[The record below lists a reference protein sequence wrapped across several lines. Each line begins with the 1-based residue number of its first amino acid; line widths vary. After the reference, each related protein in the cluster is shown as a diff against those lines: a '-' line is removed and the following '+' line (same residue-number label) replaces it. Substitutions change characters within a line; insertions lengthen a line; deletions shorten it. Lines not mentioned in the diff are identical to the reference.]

1 MSRIPKPQEIYRHFK
16 GNLYQIITVAEHS
29 ETGEQL
35 VIYQALYGDY
45 KVYARE
51 LSMFTSL
58 VDREKYPNAAQKYRF
73 ELQPI
78 GNAADTEGAPYKNEE
93 RTKEV
98 LSSTVAAVTQMP
110 GDEAAKTD
118 TADEEITK
126 ADTAD
131 EDATKIVGNSVKTG
145 SEDAA
150 KKDAAAKKD
159 LASEEEA
166 NLDPMLLQFLDADGY
181 EEKLNVLAALHHR
194 ITQDMIT
201 IMAVASD
208 VEVAEGELEERY
220 AQLRSCLLTL
230 EKYECNRM
238 R

>member
-16 GNLYQIITVAEHS
+16 GNLYQIITVANHS

-58 VDREKYPNAAQKYRF
+58 VDREKYPNATQEYRF

-78 GNAADTEGAPYKNEE
+78 GSAAEHIEKATPWAEPAHNEA
-93 RTKEV
+93 TLV
-98 LSSTVAAVTQMP
+98 NTV
-110 GDEAAKTD
+110 K
-118 TADEEITK
+118 
-126 ADTAD
+126 
-131 EDATKIVGNSVKTG
+131 
-145 SEDAA
+145 
-150 KKDAAAKKD
+150 
-159 LASEEEA
+159 EEEA

-230 EKYECNRM
+230 EKYECTRM

>member
-16 GNLYQIITVAEHS
+16 GNLYQIITVANHS

-58 VDREKYPNAAQKYRF
+58 VDREKYPNATQEYRF

-78 GNAADTEGAPYKNEE
+78 GSAAEHIEKVTPWVEPAHNEATLVNTVKEEANKVEEGKPEVAKAEVTSTEENKTEATKTEVDK
-93 RTKEV
+93 TKE
-98 LSSTVAAVTQMP
+98 T
-110 GDEAAKTD
+110 KTD
-118 TADEEITK
+118 TSNEA
-126 ADTAD
+126 
-131 EDATKIVGNSVKTG
+131 
-145 SEDAA
+145 
-150 KKDAAAKKD
+150 
-159 LASEEEA
+159 ASEEEA

-220 AQLRSCLLTL
+220 AQLRNCLLTL

>member
-35 VIYQALYGDY
+35 IIYQALYGDY

-78 GNAADTEGAPYKNEE
+78 GNAANTEDAPYKNEE

-118 TADEEITK
+118 TADEEINK

-131 EDATKIVGNSVKTG
+131 ED
-145 SEDAA
+145 
-150 KKDAAAKKD
+150 
-159 LASEEEA
+159 A

>member
-16 GNLYQIITVAEHS
+16 GNLYQIITVANHS

-58 VDREKYPNAAQKYRF
+58 VDREKYPNATQEYRF

-78 GNAADTEGAPYKNEE
+78 GNAANTEDASCKKEE
-93 RTKEV
+93 HTKEV
-98 LSSTVAAVTQMP
+98 LGLTASAAGKMPENEVAKA
-110 GDEAAKTD
+110 DAASEENNK
-118 TADEEITK
+118 ADAFSEENNK
-126 ADTAD
+126 ADTDKMKVDKA
-131 EDATKIVGNSVKTG
+131 DATKVES
-145 SEDAA
+145 A
-150 KKDAAAKKD
+150 
-159 LASEEEA
+159 EEEA
-166 NLDPMLLQFLDADGY
+166 NLDPMLIQFLDADGY

-220 AQLRSCLLTL
+220 AQLRNCLLTL